1 MPAILSPNVSLLS
14 QCIAFSKD
22 KCEANGKIPPVI
34 LCKVCFPPLV
44 CFDVFCLVLLFL
56 TLHLGDV
63 FMKACLEQRSITLNS
78 DHIRKTALRFI
89 TFMSVYSGAASSRIS
104 GIDHPGNVKKED
116 TLFQMQASDL
126 HWECFKNSCQHPS
139 DKQRQVTQNLLSLRH
154 SYFVA
159 QYVLIIVVWF
169 FCKNIFLFSSMRGR
183 KWPQL

>member
-1 MPAILSPNVSLLS
+1 
-14 QCIAFSKD
+14 
-22 KCEANGKIPPVI
+22 
-34 LCKVCFPPLV
+34 
-44 CFDVFCLVLLFL
+44 
-56 TLHLGDV
+56 
-63 FMKACLEQRSITLNS
+63 
-78 DHIRKTALRFI
+78 
-89 TFMSVYSGAASSRIS
+89 MSGYSGAASSRIS

-169 FCKNIFLFSSMRGR
+169 FCKNIFLFSSMRGSG